1 MCGFGLKLRCYDVV
15 RCLPIVVTLIG
26 RFGFALFIVV
36 AAACAR
42 SAVSTVAQPEPQR
55 SRAPQVWEGPGETT
69 TPLSIVRGPALDV
82 APPNAAPRALVLP
95 ALPDGAK
102 LVARA
107 GGVAYYFTG
116 TDQAGVVHALDLA
129 TGAERW
135 QAGGLRA
142 YDAAASSALLF
153 AGRAQAD
160 GDGGTVALDARTG
173 RVVATL
179 PYVGAG
185 HVLDGYYYAYRY
197 RGQSTAFVA
206 FDGTSGREMWE
217 SLGTGGISS
226 PPVLVGTTLLQ
237 SFSESGA
244 ITINAMHGFDVVTG
258 RERWAH
264 GYGPAPLGVAGNLI
278 YLDSTWF
285 PMHLDA
291 YFPLAVT
298 TLDATTGTALH
309 EYGYKP
315 DKARNWPR
323 QPNTPYG
330 ATGSHVAGGFV
341 YLQVAGAWYRYDA
354 DRPPAEAHPVRLDG
368 IDDIAAWFDGG
379 AMLVSSRGETAIAH
393 SARERVT
400 LDRVGAGVPRS
411 RVGVRADGQRYVV
424 AGDALYA
431 FDARGEHAQRL
442 GAVACA
448 SLDDLVLWG
457 AHVAVVC
464 AAGSGGARRELLF
477 DDVPVRAV
485 AVAPH
490 PAPAAPLAFALR
502 VVQYPVPPA
511 GPTPMDRQ
519 WWPSAIAPAPGAALA
534 IALTPGGG
542 MDRHSGIGRVD
553 AQGHVA
559 VSMLTGNPAPCPRDV
574 AVDAHGTVWFNDEHA
589 ANVLSIDRGG
599 ATHAVLIGV
608 PLPTEPAAAE
618 ATRAP
623 RRLRMPSFLGAI
635 RLAIGP
641 DGEAWFARSHPTRT
655 IGRVDGTIH
664 VDVPDDVGDVLA
676 LRGARDGLWFATA
689 NALGFVTR
697 AGALLRVPLPDGFL
711 ARAYAAPR
719 LAVAP
724 DGTVWV
730 GGEKVVAHADRHGV
744 LRTVR
749 LPNASSRLSALT
761 VGCDGTLYAADALGT
776 QLARISPDGALEEYP
791 TGLFTIDAL
800 TTATDC
806 RTWFVG
812 GSNAPTQQVGTFTF
826 TARAAR

>member
-1 MCGFGLKLRCYDVV
+1 M
-15 RCLPIVVTLIG
+15 RCLPIVVSLTG
-26 RFGFALFIVV
+26 RFGFAFFL
-36 AAACAR
+36 AAACACAQ

-55 SRAPQVWEGPGETT
+55 TIAQPAPQASRAPQAWEGPGETT
-69 TPLSIVRGPALDV
+69 SPLPVARGAAVDV
-82 APPNAAPRALVLP
+82 APPHAAPRALALP
-95 ALPDGAK
+95 ALADGAK
-102 LVARA
+102 LLASA

-116 TDQAGVVHALDLA
+116 TDQQEVVHALDLA

-135 QAGGLRA
+135 QVAGLRA

-153 AGRAQAD
+153 AGREQPD
-160 GDGGTVALDARTG
+160 GNGGTVALDALTG
-173 RVVATL
+173 HVVATL
-179 PYVGAG
+179 PSVGSG

-217 SLGTGGISS
+217 SLGTGGIGG
-226 PPVLVGTTLLQ
+226 PPALVGTTLLQ
-237 SFSESGA
+237 SFSQSGA
-244 ITINAMHGFDVVTG
+244 ILVNAMHGFDVVTG

-264 GYGPAPLGVAGNLI
+264 GYGPAPLGVAGNLL

-285 PMHLDA
+285 PVQLDA

-298 TLDATTGTALH
+298 TLDVTTGTVLH

-315 DKARNWPR
+315 DAARNWPR
-323 QPNTPYG
+323 KPNTPYG

-354 DRPPAEAHPVRLDG
+354 DRPPADAHPVRLDG
-368 IDDIAAWFDGG
+368 VEDIAAWFDGG
-379 AMLVSSRGETAIAH
+379 AMIVSSRGETAVAR
-393 SARERVT
+393 SAGELT
-400 LDRVGAGVPRS
+400 LHRVGTGVPRS
-411 RVGVRADGQRYVV
+411 RVGVRADGRRYVV
-424 AGDALYA
+424 VGDALYA
-431 FDARGEHAQRL
+431 FDPRGEHAQRL

-448 SLDDLVLWG
+448 SLDDLVLWD
-457 AHVAVVC
+457 AHVAVIC

-477 DDVPVRAV
+477 DDLPVRAV

-490 PAPAAPLAFALR
+490 PEPTAAPAFALR

-511 GPTPMDRQ
+511 GPTPIDRQ
-519 WWPSAIAPAPGAALA
+519 WWPSAMAPGPGGTLA

-542 MDRHSGIGRVD
+542 IDRRSGIGRVD
-553 AQGHVA
+553 AQGRVA
-559 VSMLTGNPAPCPRDV
+559 VSMLTGNPAPWPRDV
-574 AVDAHGTVWFNDEHA
+574 AVDAHGTVWFNDERA

-608 PLPTEPAAAE
+608 PTPAEPAAAE

-623 RRLRMPSFLGAI
+623 RPARIGRFLGAI

-655 IGRVDGTIH
+655 IGRVDGTAH

-676 LRGARDGLWFATA
+676 LRGARDGFWFATA
-689 NALGFVTR
+689 SALGFMTR
-697 AGALLRVPLPDGFL
+697 TGTLSRVALPDGFF
-711 ARAYAAPR
+711 ARGYPAPR

-730 GGEKVVAHADRHGV
+730 GAAQAVAHADRHGV

-749 LPNASSRLSALT
+749 LPNASARLSALT
-761 VGCDGTLYAADALGT
+761 VGCDGTLYAADMLGT
-776 QLARISPDGALEEYP
+776 QLARITPDGALDEYA
-791 TGLFTIDAL
+791 TGLYSIDAL
-800 TTATDC
+800 ETATDC
-806 RTWFVG
+806 RIWFVG
-812 GSNAPTQQVGTFTF
+812 GSNAPEQQVGTFTF
-826 TARAAR
+826 TARAGRSR

>member
-1 MCGFGLKLRCYDVV
+1 MGLKFQFGDVV
-15 RCLPIVVTLIG
+15 RWLPIVVTLIG
-26 RFGFALFIVV
+26 RFGFALFLVV
-36 AAACAR
+36 ASAYAQ

-55 SRAPQVWEGPGETT
+55 SRAPQAWEGPGETT
-69 TPLSIVRGPALDV
+69 PPLPVLRGPALDV
-82 APPNAAPRALVLP
+82 APPNAAPRALALP
-95 ALPDGAK
+95 ALPDRAK
-102 LVARA
+102 LVASA

-116 TDQAGVVHALDLA
+116 TDQGVVHALDLA

-153 AGRAQAD
+153 AGRAQPD
-160 GDGGTVALDARTG
+160 GNGGTVALDALTG
-173 RVVATL
+173 HVVATL

-197 RGQSTAFVA
+197 SGQVAAFVA
-206 FDGTSGREMWE
+206 FDGRSGREMWE

-258 RERWAH
+258 RDRWAR
-264 GYGPAPLGVAGNLI
+264 GFGPAPLGVAGNLI

-285 PMHLDA
+285 PVQLDA

-315 DKARNWPR
+315 DPARNWPR
-323 QPNTPYG
+323 QPNTPFG

-368 IDDIAAWFDGG
+368 IDNIAAWFDGG

-393 SARERVT
+393 SAGERVT

-411 RVGVRADGQRYVV
+411 RVGVRADGRRYIV

-442 GAVACA
+442 GAVTCA
-448 SLDDLVLWG
+448 SLDDLALWD

-464 AAGSGGARRELLF
+464 AAGSGGARRELFF
-477 DDVPVRAV
+477 DDLPVRAV

-490 PAPAAPLAFALR
+490 PEPTAPPAFALR

-519 WWPSAIAPAPGAALA
+519 WWPSAIAPGPGGTLA

-542 MDRHSGIGRVD
+542 IDRHSGIGRVD

-559 VSMLTGNPAPCPRDV
+559 VSMLTGDPAPWPRDV
-574 AVDAHGTVWFNDEHA
+574 AVDAHGTVWFNDERS
-589 ANVLSIDRGG
+589 ANALSIDRGG

-608 PLPTEPAAAE
+608 PTPAEPAAA

-623 RRLRMPSFLGAI
+623 PARIRRSLGAI

-641 DGEAWFARSHPTRT
+641 DGEAWFARSRPTRT

-664 VDVPDDVGDVLA
+664 VDVPDDVGDIVA
-676 LRGARDGLWFATA
+676 LRGARDGLWFATT

-711 ARAYAAPR
+711 ARAYLAPR

-730 GGEKVVAHADRHGV
+730 GGEKAVAHADRHGV

-791 TGLFTIDAL
+791 TGLFTIDGL

-826 TARAAR
+826 TVRAPR

>member
-1 MCGFGLKLRCYDVV
+1 
-15 RCLPIVVTLIG
+15 VTLIG
-26 RFGFALFIVV
+26 RFGFALFVVV

-55 SRAPQVWEGPGETT
+55 SRAPEPQRSPQVWEGPGETT
-69 TPLSIVRGPALDV
+69 PPLPIVRGPALDV
-82 APPNAAPRALVLP
+82 APPNAPPRAFALAVLP
-95 ALPDGAK
+95 NGAK
-102 LVARA
+102 LVASA
-107 GGVAYYFTG
+107 GGVAYYFSG
-116 TDQAGVVHALDLA
+116 TDQEGVVHALDLA
-129 TGAERW
+129 TGVERW
-135 QAGGLRA
+135 HAGGLRA
-142 YDAAASSALLF
+142 YDAVASSALLF
-153 AGRAQAD
+153 AGRAQPD
-160 GDGGTVALDARTG
+160 GDGGTVALDALTG
-173 RVVATL
+173 HVVATL
-179 PYVGAG
+179 PFVGGG

-197 RGQSTAFVA
+197 RGQTTAFVA

-217 SLGTGGISS
+217 SLGVGGISAA
-226 PPVLVGTTLLQ
+226 PVLVGTTLLQ
-237 SFSESGA
+237 SFNESGA
-244 ITINAMHGFDVVTG
+244 ILINAMHGFDVVTG

-264 GYGPAPLGVAGNLI
+264 GYGPAPLGVAGNFI

-285 PMHLDA
+285 PMQGDN

-309 EYGYKP
+309 EYSYKP

-330 ATGSHVAGGFV
+330 ATGSRVAGGFV

-393 SARERVT
+393 SAGERIT
-400 LDRVGAGVPRS
+400 LGRVGAGVPRS
-411 RVGVRADGQRYVV
+411 RVGVRADGRRYVV

-431 FDARGEHAQRL
+431 FDERGEHAQRL

-448 SLDDLVLWG
+448 PLDDLVVWD

-464 AAGSGGARRELLF
+464 AADSVGVRRELLF
-477 DDVPVRAV
+477 DDLPVRAV

-490 PAPAAPLAFALR
+490 PEPTAPPAFALR

-511 GPTPMDRQ
+511 GSTPMDRQ
-519 WWPSAIAPAPGAALA
+519 WWPSAIAPGPGGTLA
-534 IALTPGGG
+534 IALTPGGRT
-542 MDRHSGIGRVD
+542 DRLSGIGRVD

-559 VSMLTGNPAPCPRDV
+559 VSMLTGNPATWPRDV
-574 AVDAHGTVWFNDEHA
+574 AVDAHGTVWFNDDQA

-599 ATHAVLIGV
+599 ATHSVLIGA
-608 PLPTEPAAAE
+608 PTPAEPAAA

-623 RRLRMPSFLGAI
+623 PARIRRSLGAI

-676 LRGARDGLWFATA
+676 LRSARDGLWFATA

-711 ARAYAAPR
+711 ARAYLAPR

-730 GGEKVVAHADRHGV
+730 GGEKAVAHADRHGV

-791 TGLFTIDAL
+791 TGLFSIDAL

-806 RTWFVG
+806 RTWFIG

-826 TARAAR
+826 TARAPRLR

>member
-1 MCGFGLKLRCYDVV
+1 M
-15 RCLPIVVTLIG
+15 
-26 RFGFALFIVV
+26 
-36 AAACAR
+36 
-42 SAVSTVAQPEPQR
+42 Q
-55 SRAPQVWEGPGETT
+55 
-69 TPLSIVRGPALDV
+69 
-82 APPNAAPRALVLP
+82 
-95 ALPDGAK
+95 
-102 LVARA
+102 
-107 GGVAYYFTG
+107 
-116 TDQAGVVHALDLA
+116 
-129 TGAERW
+129 
-135 QAGGLRA
+135 
-142 YDAAASSALLF
+142 
-153 AGRAQAD
+153 
-160 GDGGTVALDARTG
+160 GD
-173 RVVATL
+173 
-179 PYVGAG
+179 
-185 HVLDGYYYAYRY
+185 
-197 RGQSTAFVA
+197 
-206 FDGTSGREMWE
+206 
-217 SLGTGGISS
+217 
-226 PPVLVGTTLLQ
+226 
-237 SFSESGA
+237 
-244 ITINAMHGFDVVTG
+244 N
-258 RERWAH
+258 
-264 GYGPAPLGVAGNLI
+264 
-278 YLDSTWF
+278 
-285 PMHLDA
+285 

-298 TLDATTGTALH
+298 TLDATTGMPLR

-330 ATGSHVAGGFV
+330 ATGSHVASGFV
-341 YLQVAGAWYRYDA
+341 YLRVAGTWYRYDA

-368 IDDIAAWFDGG
+368 VDDIAAWFDGG
-379 AMLVSSRGETAIAH
+379 AMLVSSRGDTAIAH
-393 SARERVT
+393 SAGERVT

-411 RVGVRADGQRYVV
+411 RVGVRADGRRYVV

-448 SLDDLVLWG
+448 SLDDLMLWD

-477 DDVPVRAV
+477 DDLPVRAV

-490 PAPAAPLAFALR
+490 PEPTAPPAFALR

-511 GPTPMDRQ
+511 GSTPIDRQ
-519 WWPSAIAPAPGAALA
+519 WWPSAIAAGPGGTLA

-542 MDRHSGIGRVD
+542 IDRHSGIGRVD

-559 VSMLTGNPAPCPRDV
+559 VSMLTGDPAPWPRDV
-574 AVDAHGTVWFNDEHA
+574 AVDAHGTVWFNDERA

-599 ATHAVLIGV
+599 ATHAVLIGEPTLV
-608 PLPTEPAAAE
+608 PAPVPTQTAGA
-618 ATRAP
+618 
-623 RRLRMPSFLGAI
+623 LRPQRIGRFLGAI

-664 VDVPDDVGDVLA
+664 VDVPEDVGDVLA

-697 AGALLRVPLPDGFL
+697 TGALLRVPLPDGFL
-711 ARAYAAPR
+711 PPRGYPPPR

-730 GGEKVVAHADRHGV
+730 GGEKAVAHADRHGV

-776 QLARISPDGALEEYP
+776 QIARITPDGALDEYP
-791 TGLFTIDAL
+791 TGLFSIDAL

-812 GSNAPTQQVGTFTF
+812 GPNAPTQQVGTFTF
-826 TARAAR
+826 TARPPR